1 MDDAEEQSA
10 LIPTGFDAGSYTS
23 VRSLAAE
30 GVNPVVASE
39 YTDVPAAASRFCEEF
54 VRIPSPHEDLVA
66 YRDALLGIAARPD
79 VKTVLPLRPQD
90 PYVFAK
96 YADEFEPYV
105 SLVTPPMET
114 LRTVQDRLKLV
125 ETAEAAGVPAP
136 ETRLLSEVDD
146 WGEQRIVKSR
156 YNLLVDE
163 YLPSLSPRDVLTVKS
178 IEHVE
183 AGDRPDVE
191 AIQES
196 MQHDPI
202 VQEFVDS
209 SDEYLFGALYDHGEA
224 LTTFQHRQVRGDS
237 YRGGGGVYRES
248 IDDPELEAV
257 GRKLL
262 DHMDYHGLACI
273 EYMKDAETGEYV
285 LTEINPRLWQSL
297 PLAVEAGADF
307 PLDYWY
313 LATDQAELIED
324 GYETGVGSH
333 LLYGEFQHLLSVVSD
348 DSPIVDRPSVA
359 GTVGTI
365 ASSCLQTPNF
375 DVLKFDDPMPF
386 LQGIGHFVRK
396 RT

>member
-1 MDDAEEQSA
+1 MDDADEQSA
-10 LIPTGFDAGSYTS
+10 LIPTGFDAGSYTC
-23 VRSLAAE
+23 VRSLAARD
-30 GVNPVVASE
+30 VNPIVASE
-39 YTDVPAAASRFCEEF
+39 YTDIPAAASRFCEEF
-54 VRIPSPHEDLVA
+54 VRIPSPHDDLLA
-66 YRDALLGIAARPD
+66 YRDALLGLAARPD
-79 VKTVLPLRPQD
+79 VKTIYPLRPQD

-105 SLVTPPMET
+105 SLVTPSMET

-125 ETAEAAGVPAP
+125 EAAEAAGVPAP

-146 WGEQRIVKSR
+146 WDEQRIIKSR

-163 YLPSLSPRDVLTVKS
+163 HLPSLSPRDVLTVKS
-178 IEHVE
+178 IEHLE
-183 AGDRPDVE
+183 AGERPDVE
-191 AIQES
+191 AIRAS

-202 VQEFVDS
+202 VQEYVES
-209 SDEYLFGALYDHGEA
+209 SDEYVFGALYDSGQA

-248 IDDPELEAV
+248 VHDPRLEEV

-262 DHMDYHGLACI
+262 DHLDYHGLACI

-307 PLDYWY
+307 PINYWY
-313 LATDQAELIED
+313 LATGRPDLIED
-324 GYETGVGSH
+324 GYETGVGCH
-333 LLYGEFQHLLSVVSD
+333 LLYGEFQHLLSIVSD
-348 DSPIVDRPSVA
+348 DSPIVDRPSVT
-359 GTVGTI
+359 GTTAHI

-375 DVLKFDDPMPF
+375 DILKFDDPRPF
-386 LQGIGHFVRK
+386 LRGVGHFVRK

>member
-30 GVNPVVASE
+30 GVNPIVASE

-66 YRDALLGIAARPD
+66 YRDALLGISARPD

-114 LRTVQDRLKLV
+114 LRTVQDRLRLV
-125 ETAEAAGVPAP
+125 EAAEAAGVPVP

-146 WGEQRIVKSR
+146 WDEQRIVKSR

-191 AIQES
+191 AIRES

-202 VQEFVDS
+202 VQEFVES

-248 IDDPELEAV
+248 IHDPELEKV

-297 PLAVEAGADF
+297 PLAAEAGADF

-333 LLYGEFQHLLSVVSD
+333 LLYGELQHLLSVVSD

-359 GTVGTI
+359 GTAGTI

>member
-1 MDDAEEQSA
+1 MDDADEQSA
-10 LIPTGFDAGSYTS
+10 LIPTGFDAGSYTC
-23 VRSLAAE
+23 VRSLAARD
-30 GVNPVVASE
+30 VNPIVASE

-54 VRIPSPHEDLVA
+54 VRIPSPHDDLLA
-66 YRDALLGIAARPD
+66 YRDALLGLAARPD
-79 VKTVLPLRPQD
+79 VKTIYPLRPQD

-105 SLVTPPMET
+105 SLVTPSMET
-114 LRTVQDRLKLV
+114 LRTVQDRLELV
-125 ETAEAAGVPAP
+125 EAAEAAGVPAP
-136 ETRLLSEVDD
+136 ETRLLSEVDGWD
-146 WGEQRIVKSR
+146 EQRIVKSR

-163 YLPSLSPRDVLTVKS
+163 HLPSLSPRDVLTVKS
-178 IEHVE
+178 IEHLE
-183 AGDRPDVE
+183 AGERPDVE
-191 AIQES
+191 AIRGS

-202 VQEFVDS
+202 VQEYVES
-209 SDEYLFGALYDHGEA
+209 SDEYVFGALYDSGQA

-248 IDDPELEAV
+248 MHDPRLEEV

-262 DHMDYHGLACI
+262 DHLDYHGLACI

-307 PLDYWY
+307 PINYWY
-313 LATDQAELIED
+313 LATGQPDLIED
-324 GYETGVGSH
+324 GYETGVGCH
-333 LLYGEFQHLLSVVSD
+333 LLYGEFQHLMSIVSD
-348 DSPIVDRPSVA
+348 DSPLVDQPSVA
-359 GTVGTI
+359 GTTATI

-375 DVLKFDDPMPF
+375 DILKFDDPRPF
-386 LQGIGHFVRK
+386 LRGVGHFVRK